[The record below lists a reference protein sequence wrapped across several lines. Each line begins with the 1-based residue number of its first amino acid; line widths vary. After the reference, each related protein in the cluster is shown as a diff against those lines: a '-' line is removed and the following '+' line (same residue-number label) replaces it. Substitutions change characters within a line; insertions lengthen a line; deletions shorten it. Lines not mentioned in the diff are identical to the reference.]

1 MRIDERKTMKK
12 KYIVGIKMA
21 ALAALFAFT
30 FKSEEFAPVEND
42 NFSKGEVL
50 EYRIHY
56 GLVTGGDATVRVDEQ
71 IHTVNNRDCYKVD
84 VFGRSSGTVGALFR
98 IRDTWRSYID
108 TTSLITHKAY
118 KNIEEAGYRHRETI
132 YFDQQND
139 IAKVKT
145 VDVKKNNKTDWGEYK
160 IPDRVQDIVSG
171 FYYLRTVDFDKLK
184 SGEIITVNTFFDNKL
199 YDFKVKY
206 LGKETIKTSFGKIKA
221 LKLVPVMPK
230 NDRFSGKD
238 AVKVWMSDDDNK
250 ILLRAQVE
258 LLIGSLKI
266 DLTKYSGL
274 KHKLTFAKK

>member
-1 MRIDERKTMKK
+1 MRKQ
-12 KYIVGIKMA
+12 YILGVKMA
-21 ALAALFAFT
+21 ALAVLFAFT
-30 FKSEEFAPVEND
+30 FKSEEFAAIEND
-42 NFSKGEVL
+42 SFSKGEIL
-50 EYRIHY
+50 QYRIHY
-56 GLVTGGDATVRVDEQ
+56 GLVTGGDATVRIDEQ
-71 IHTVNNRDCYKVD
+71 LHTVNNRSCYKVD
-84 VFGRSSGTVGALFR
+84 VFGRSSGAVGALFR

-108 TTSLITHKAY
+108 TSSLITHKAY

-132 YFDQQND
+132 YFDQEKD

-145 VDVKKNNKTDWGEYK
+145 VDVKKNNKTDWNEYK

-171 FYYLRTVDFDKLK
+171 FYYLRTVDFNNLK

-206 LGKETIKTSFGKIKA
+206 LGKETIKTSFGKIRA
-221 LKLVPVMPK
+221 LKLVPVMPS

-274 KHKLTFAKK
+274 KHGLTFAKK